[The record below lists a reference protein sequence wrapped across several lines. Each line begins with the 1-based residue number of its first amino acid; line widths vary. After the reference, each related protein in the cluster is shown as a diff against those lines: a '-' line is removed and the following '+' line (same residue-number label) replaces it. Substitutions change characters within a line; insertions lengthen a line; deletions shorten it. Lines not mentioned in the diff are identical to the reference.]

1 MIKKCPCCKSTDI
14 KKDFRKKEVYCN
26 HCGLIL
32 NDNNKY
38 VEDHS
43 FETSHE
49 PLSDG
54 LGLKSEMAKIERKY
68 NYKSKS
74 KNKYDKLKSRY
85 YYGILE
91 DKLLDMDYCLSEAL
105 DIFNYCFLQYY
116 LVDTDSNAPVILD
129 NGKKHQRTQ
138 EKLVDDFLNSFRFKD
153 FDVSK
158 CVSRLK
164 IPKELESSWKP

>member
-1 MIKKCPCCKSTDI
+1 MIKKCPCCGCKDI
-14 KKDFRKKEVYCN
+14 KRDDKTKEVYCN

-32 NDNNKY
+32 NDNNY
-38 VEDHS
+38 VNENHEW
-43 FETSHE
+43 ETSHE

-54 LGLKSEMAKIERKY
+54 LGLKAEMGKKERAN
-68 NYKSKS
+68 NYKSSS

-91 DKLLDMDYCLSEAL
+91 DKLLEMDYCLSEAL

-138 EKLVDDFLNSFRFKD
+138 KELVDEFLNSFRFKD
-153 FDVSK
+153 FNVSK

-164 IPKELESSWKP
+164 IPKELQSSWKP